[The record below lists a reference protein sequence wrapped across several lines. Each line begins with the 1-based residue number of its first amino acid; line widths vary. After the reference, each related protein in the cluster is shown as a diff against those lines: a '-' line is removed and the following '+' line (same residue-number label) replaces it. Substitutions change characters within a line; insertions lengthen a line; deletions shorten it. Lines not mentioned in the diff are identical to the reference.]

1 MRGVSRRLHQFLGP
15 KNPHKTS
22 FHYTDLLHL
31 CKTVDSIKK
40 THAQVIIGGHEQD
53 PFIAAKLIDKY
64 AQIGNGGSYVKHARN
79 VFDQLSHRDV
89 FCWNVVIK
97 GYANMGPF
105 AEALN
110 VYDEMRLSGINLN
123 RYTYPFVLKACGA
136 ERAFLKGRI
145 IHGHAVK
152 CGLDFDLFVCNA
164 FVAFYAKCQEVE
176 VSRKLFDE
184 MPERD
189 IVSWNSMISGYIANG
204 YVDDAVII
212 FFNMLRDDDI
222 GFPDNATLVTVLP
235 AFSEKA
241 DIHAGYWIHCYIVK
255 TGMKL
260 DPAVGC
266 GLITLYSNCG
276 YISMA
281 RAVFDQISDR
291 NVIVWNA
298 IIRCYGMHGFP
309 QEALGMFRC
318 LVESGLHPDGI
329 VFLCLLS
336 ACSHAGMHAQGW
348 QLFQTMETYGVVKS
362 EAHYA
367 CMVDLLGRAGDLEKA
382 VEFIQSMP
390 VQPGKNVYGALLGAC
405 RIHKNLELAELA
417 AEKLFVLDP
426 NNAGR
431 YVILAQ
437 IYEDAGR
444 WQDAA
449 RVRKVIREKE
459 IKKPIGYS
467 SVELESGHKKFGV
480 NDETH
485 PFTTQIFETL
495 VSLDKIM
502 GIEARTQCDV
512 IL

>member
-1 MRGVSRRLHQFLGP
+1 MRGVSQKVQQILGP
-15 KNPHKTS
+15 KPHNKGS
-22 FHYTDLLHL
+22 FHFTDLLHL
-31 CKTVDSIKK
+31 CKTTDSIKK
-40 THAQVIIGGHEQD
+40 THAQVVVGGHEQD
-53 PFIAAKLIDKY
+53 PFIAAKLVDKY
-64 AQIGNGGSYVKHARN
+64 AQLGGSNVEHARK
-79 VFDQLSHRDV
+79 VFDNLSQRDV

-97 GYANMGPF
+97 GYASVGPF
-105 AEALN
+105 DEALN
-110 VYDEMRLSGINLN
+110 VYDEMRSSGMIPN

-136 ERAFLKGRI
+136 ERASQKGHA

-152 CGLDFDLFVCNA
+152 CGLDLDLFVGNA
-164 FVAFYAKCQEVE
+164 LVAFYANCREIE
-176 VSRKLFDE
+176 VSRKVFDE
-184 MPERD
+184 MPDRD
-189 IVSWNSMISGYIANG
+189 IVSWNSMISGYTANG
-204 YVDDAVII
+204 YVDDAVML
-212 FFNMLRDDDI
+212 FYDMLRDDHIDAL
-222 GFPDNATLVTVLP
+222 DNATLVTILP
-235 AFSEKA
+235 AFAEKA

-260 DPAVGC
+260 DPAVGS

-291 NVIVWNA
+291 NIIVWNA
-298 IIRCYGMHGFP
+298 IIRCYGTHGLAR
-309 QEALGMFRC
+309 EALSMFRQ
-318 LVESGLHPDGI
+318 LVESGLCPDGI

-336 ACSHAGMHAQGW
+336 ACSHAGMLAQGW
-348 QLFQTMETYGVVKS
+348 NLFQTMETYGVVKG

-367 CMVDLLGRAGDLEKA
+367 CMVDLMGRAGDLEKA
-382 VEFIQSMP
+382 VDFIQSMP
-390 VQPGKNVYGALLGAC
+390 IQPEKNVYGALLGAC
-405 RIHKNLELAELA
+405 RIHKNIELAELA
-417 AEKLFVLDP
+417 AEKLFILDP

-437 IYEDAGR
+437 MYEDAGR

-467 SVELESGHKKFGV
+467 SVELESGHQKFGV

-485 PFTTQIFETL
+485 PFTAQIFETL
-495 VSLDKIM
+495 LSLDRIM
-502 GIEARTQCDV
+502 VKEAHTRCDA

>member
-1 MRGVSRRLHQFLGP
+1 MQRVSRKLHQILEP
-15 KNPHKTS
+15 NLQKTS
-22 FHYTDLLHL
+22 FHYTDQLHH
-31 CKTVDSIKK
+31 CKTIDSIKQ
-40 THAQVIIGGHEQD
+40 THAQIIIGGHKQD

-64 AQIGNGGSYVKHARN
+64 SQLGGTNVEHARK
-79 VFDQLSHRDV
+79 VFDDLSHRDV
-89 FCWNVVIK
+89 FCWNNVIK

-105 AEALN
+105 VEALN
-110 VYDEMRLSGINLN
+110 VYNVMRLSGATPN

-136 ERAFLKGRI
+136 ERDCLKGRI
-145 IHGHAVK
+145 IHGNVVK
-152 CGLDFDLFVCNA
+152 CGLEFDLFVANA
-164 FVAFYAKCQEVE
+164 FVAFYAKCKEIE
-176 VSRKLFDE
+176 ASRKVFNE
-184 MPERD
+184 MPDRD
-189 IVSWNSMISGYIANG
+189 IVSWNSMMSGYIVNG
-204 YVDDAVII
+204 YVDEAVML
-212 FFNMLRDDDI
+212 FCDMLRDDGI

-235 AFSEKA
+235 AFAEKA

-276 YISMA
+276 YIRMA

-291 NVIVWNA
+291 NVIVWSA
-298 IIRCYGMHGFP
+298 IIRCYGMHGVA
-309 QEALGMFRC
+309 QEALSMFRQ
-318 LVESGLHPDGI
+318 LVQSGLHPDGI
-329 VFLCLLS
+329 VFLSLLS
-336 ACSHAGMHAQGW
+336 ACSHAGMHEEGW
-348 QLFQTMETYGVVKS
+348 HLFQTMETYGVVKS

-367 CMVDLLGRAGDLEKA
+367 CMVDLLGRAGNLEKA
-382 VEFIQSMP
+382 TELIQSMP
-390 VQPGKNVYGALLGAC
+390 IQPGKNVYGALLGAS
-405 RIHKNLELAELA
+405 RIHKNIELAELA

-437 IYEDAGR
+437 MYEDEGR
-444 WQDAA
+444 WKDAA
-449 RVRKVIREKE
+449 KLRKVIREKE

-485 PFTTQIFETL
+485 PLTTEIFETL
-495 VSLDKIM
+495 VSLGRTM
-502 GIEARTQCDV
+502 GKEAHTQCDA